1 MKANLKFWA
10 VLLCAGLALV
20 GCCDDPI
27 TPENPDTDDDNPIVE
42 QPLTDGS
49 LFTLQLNNDIMAT
62 AGENPWND
70 ITYGNGKYVAVGYIP
85 ITENNIVTR
94 YGQIAYSSDGVS
106 WTTKRIDAKELEGVC
121 YGGGKFV
128 AVGPNSIAY
137 STNGIDWYN
146 VSLTG
151 AWGSVAY
158 GNGKFVAAE
167 DNSSKSSVA
176 YSSDGINWETNEVL
190 GEDEKCG
197 GICYGDGNFVICGY
211 RRFYTSS
218 NGVSWD
224 SAVWGAGTISVS
236 NSIAYGNGK
245 FVAIRSNGIRYSTD
259 LQKWTDVS
267 VKVLSFSPSLWTDIA
282 YKDGVGFVMVSR
294 DSDIAISSD
303 GINWSFVDSGASEDF
318 NCVCIMQ

>member
-1 MKANLKFWA
+1 
-10 VLLCAGLALV
+10 
-20 GCCDDPI
+20 
-27 TPENPDTDDDNPIVE
+27 
-42 QPLTDGS
+42 
-49 LFTLQLNNDIMAT
+49 MAT
-62 AGENPWND
+62 VGENPWND

-128 AVGPNSIAY
+128 A
-137 STNGIDWYN
+137 
-146 VSLTG
+146 
-151 AWGSVAY
+151 
-158 GNGKFVAAE
+158 AE

-190 GEDEKCG
+190 EEDEECG
-197 GICYGDGNFVICGY
+197 GICYGDG
-211 RRFYTSS
+211 
-218 NGVSWD
+218 
-224 SAVWGAGTISVS
+224 
-236 NSIAYGNGK
+236 K
-245 FVAIRSNGIRYSTD
+245 FVAVRSNGIRYSTD

-267 VKVLSFSPSLWTDIA
+267 VKVLSFRASLWTDIA